1 MFLIEPCCVKRHLRE
16 LRDSIT
22 RGATKQFEGYGDLSL
37 TELLPALLTRYSET
51 NMMIVAP
58 TLPDQAAE
66 IISEWM
72 GRQWAR
78 MDGKGKLDVI
88 HHLTIIARLEKDSSH
103 YITAWMEEKPF
114 GDRLTLVDMEQEDT
128 AILLPDFAI
137 TGPVNMQYNRRFT
150 ATATTEPEKVK
161 ALWERYTEMTENA
174 PVMDFV
180 EETEDEEPAAEPERP
195 AKKKAARKKR
205 KR

>member
-88 HHLTIIARLEKDSSH
+88 GHLTIIARLEKDASH
-103 YITAWMEEKPF
+103 YISAWLKDKPF
-114 GDRLTLVDMEQEDT
+114 GNRLTLVDMEQEDI

-137 TGPVNMQYNRRFT
+137 TGPVNMRYGHHFV
-150 ATATTEPEKVK
+150 ATATTESKKVK